1 MQNNK
6 DFSLDQGIIIS
17 LLYTRGIKKKSLLRF
32 LNKKLFKIFV
42 LFSKLVKK
50 QPNDYCMKLVCIALQ
65 VVLSWKVHKN
75 TPSVCKNLCMFQCEM
90 DFFFSSNFV
99 LPLLGS

>member
-17 LLYTRGIKKKSLLRF
+17 LLYTRGIKKSLLRF
-32 LNKKLFKIFV
+32 LNEKLFKIFV

-50 QPNDYCMKLVCIALQ
+50 QLNDYCMKLVCIALQ
-65 VVLSWKVHKN
+65 VVLSLKVHKN
-75 TPSVCKNLCMFQCEM
+75 TPSVCKNLYMFQCGM
-90 DFFFSSNFV
+90 GFFFSSNFV
-99 LPLLGS
+99 PPLLCF